1 MLNELSKLR
10 KKTAR
15 RINKQVDAKTL
26 QAFDITNK
34 EKILIVDE
42 SIVNATT
49 IEHATIEDSVSGDN
63 TKGKC
68 LQIGN

>member
-1 MLNELSKLR
+1 MNELSKLR

-34 EKILIVDE
+34 EKILIIDE

-49 IEHATIEDSVSGDN
+49 IEHATIEDSGSRDN
-63 TKGKC
+63 TKGKDE
-68 LQIGN
+68 QTGN